1 LLVRLMVQG
10 RGEGLALDFEPGDAA
25 DLLLSL
31 FETPQRALA
40 ALLQRERDPEQV
52 RAAMLRTFAACSR
65 AVERVLGAP
74 PGSLPVAGDM
84 PLDDTAVALVDRL
97 QGDPA

>member
-1 LLVRLMVQG
+1 
-10 RGEGLALDFEPGDAA
+10 
-25 DLLLSL
+25 
-31 FETPQRALA
+31 
-40 ALLQRERDPEQV
+40 
-52 RAAMLRTFAACSR
+52 MLRTFAACSR

-97 QGDPA
+97 QGDRA